1 MAARRYES
9 YLLRLWESDQAGQ
22 LIWRASLE
30 STDTG
35 ERYGF
40 ADLDSLF
47 AYLKTVSQTL
57 PPDDAKGPTQPF
69 GTPNPPKKS
78 SRA

>member
-9 YLLRLWESDQAGQ
+9 YLLRLWESDEDSQ

-35 ERYGF
+35 ERHGF
-40 ADLDSLF
+40 ADLASLF
-47 AYLKTVSQTL
+47 AYLETVCQTL
-57 PPDDAKGPTQPF
+57 PPDDAQGPTKSI
-69 GTPNPPKKS
+69 GTPNPPKN
-78 SRA
+78 

>member
-9 YLLRLWESDQAGQ
+9 YLLRLWESDEAGQ

-35 ERYGF
+35 ERQGF
-40 ADLDSLF
+40 ADLVSLF
-47 AYLKTVSQTL
+47 AYLETVCQTL
-57 PPDDAKGPTQPF
+57 RLDDAQGLTQPV
-69 GTPNPPKKS
+69 GNI
-78 SRA
+78 

>member
-9 YLLRLWESDQAGQ
+9 FLLRLWESDQAGE

-35 ERYGF
+35 VRRGF
-40 ADLDSLF
+40 ADLVSLF
-47 AYLKTVSQTL
+47 AYLETVCETL
-57 PPDDAKGPTQPF
+57 PPDDAKGLTQPS
-69 GTPNPPKKS
+69 GNI
-78 SRA
+78 

>member
-1 MAARRYES
+1 MATRRYES
-9 YLLRLWESDQAGQ
+9 YLLRLWESDEDGQ

-40 ADLDSLF
+40 AD
-47 AYLKTVSQTL
+47 
-57 PPDDAKGPTQPF
+57 
-69 GTPNPPKKS
+69 
-78 SRA
+78 

>member
-9 YLLRLWESDQAGQ
+9 YLLRVWESDQAGE

-35 ERYGF
+35 GHHGF

-47 AYLKTVSQTL
+47 AYLETVCQTL
-57 PPDDAKGPTQPF
+57 PPDDAQELTKP
-69 GTPNPPKKS
+69 S
-78 SRA
+78 VDI

>member
-9 YLLRLWESDQAGQ
+9 YLLRLWESDKAGE

-35 ERYGF
+35 QRHGF
-40 ADLDSLF
+40 TDLASLF
-47 AYLKTVSQTL
+47 AYLETVCQTL
-57 PPDDAKGPTQPF
+57 PPDDAQGLTRP
-69 GTPNPPKKS
+69 S
-78 SRA
+78 VVSE

>member
-9 YLLRLWESDQAGQ
+9 YLLRLWESDQAGE
-22 LIWRASLE
+22 LVWRASLE

-35 ERYGF
+35 GHHGF

-47 AYLKTVSQTL
+47 AYLETVCQTL
-57 PPDDAKGPTQPF
+57 PPDDAHGLPQ
-69 GTPNPPKKS
+69 S
-78 SRA
+78 SGNI